1 MNFREF
7 CELIGPAEKPD
18 AFLNFFVKCLDRMSA
33 DYVSQHRKIPREE
46 RHFRATGVQ
55 EAVAAYRWPA
65 EFRMPAAEQGGAPE
79 AANLL
84 SWAETE
90 VALNRL
96 SNQLQ
101 TAIAE
106 NNNHRVLEQVA
117 AILDWG
123 MGHRGATALD
133 FLRGRPD
140 PSAYLRAVRSAASF
154 DGNTDDLTPELVENC
169 NAGLAK
175 IHALASTSGL
185 VIYDSRVAF
194 TIGEIVNQ
202 WLLNRHTP
210 DLDEPIRIPEH
221 LEFMQAGRKDLY
233 GAVQQPRGDLGHPVE
248 RRNYTWLQTQMRA
261 SWLFAAALNAAP
273 RLWEGMEFSRR
284 MHRMEAAFFMFGAY
298 SEILVLPDRRHDL
311 NK

>member
-1 MNFREF
+1 MNYENFYR
-7 CELIGPAEKPD
+7 LIGPAEEPD
-18 AFLNFFVKCLDRMSA
+18 SFLGYFVKCLDLMA
-33 DYVSQHRKIPREE
+33 AAYVSLNRRTPRGARE
-46 RHFRATGVQ
+46 FRATGVR
-55 EAVAAYRWPA
+55 EAVAAYCWPA
-65 EFRMPAAEQGGAPE
+65 EFQMPPAEQGGATE
-79 AANLL
+79 DTRLL
-84 SWAETE
+84 HWPETE
-90 VALNRL
+90 AALNRL
-96 SNQLQ
+96 SSQLQ
-101 TAIAE
+101 IAIVE
-106 NNNHRVLEQVA
+106 NDNHRVLEHAA

-133 FLRGRPD
+133 FLKGRPD
-140 PSAYLRAVRSAASF
+140 PSAYLRAVRSAASL

-175 IHALASTSGL
+175 IHALASTAGL

-202 WLLNRHTP
+202 WLLNRHAP

-261 SWLFAAALNAAP
+261 SWLFAAGLNAAP
-273 RLWEGMEFSRR
+273 HLWEGMEFSRR

-298 SEILVLPDRRHDL
+298 SEILDLPESRHDL
-311 NK
+311 NE

>member
-1 MNFREF
+1 MNYEEF
-7 CELIGPAEKPD
+7 CELIGPAEKQD
-18 AFLNFFVKCLDRMSA
+18 SFLSYFVKCLDHMSA
-33 DYVSQHRKIPREE
+33 DYVSQHRKIPRQE
-46 RHFRATGVQ
+46 RHFQATGVR

-65 EFRMPAAEQGGAPE
+65 EFSMPAAEQGGATE
-79 AANLL
+79 AASLL
-84 SWAETE
+84 HWADTE
-90 VALNRL
+90 AALNRL

-101 TAIAE
+101 TAIAG
-106 NNNHRVLEQVA
+106 NNNRRVLEQVA

-133 FLRGRPD
+133 FMRGRPD
-140 PSAYLRAVRSAASF
+140 PSGYLRAVRAAASLG
-154 DGNTDDLTPELVENC
+154 GNTNDLTPELVENC

-175 IHALASTSGL
+175 IHALASTSSL

-194 TIGEIVNQ
+194 AIGEIVNQ
-202 WLLNRHTP
+202 WLLNRHLR
-210 DLDEPIRIPEH
+210 DLDGPIRIPEH

-261 SWLFAAALNAAP
+261 SWLFAAGLRAAP
-273 RLWEGMEFSRR
+273 HLWEGMEFSRR

-298 SEILVLPDRRHDL
+298 SEILGLPESRHDL

>member
-1 MNFREF
+1 MNYESFYK
-7 CELIGPAEKPD
+7 LIGPREKPD
-18 AFLNFFVKCLDRMSA
+18 SFLNYFVKCVDLMSA
-33 DYVSQHRKIPREE
+33 EYVSQDRRTPREE
-46 RHFRATGVQ
+46 RQFRAAGVL
-55 EAVAAYRWPA
+55 EALAGYCWPA
-65 EFRMPAAEQGGAPE
+65 EFSMPAAEQGGEPE
-79 AANLL
+79 FVNLL
-84 SWAETE
+84 RWPETE
-90 VALNRL
+90 AALNRL
-96 SNQLQ
+96 SSQLQ
-101 TAIAE
+101 KTIAE
-106 NNNHRVLEQVA
+106 NNNDRVLEHAA

-133 FLRGRPD
+133 FLTGRPD
-140 PSAYLRAVRSAASF
+140 PSAYLRAVRSAASL

-202 WLLNRHTP
+202 WLLNRNAP

-233 GAVQQPRGDLGHPVE
+233 GAVQQPRGDLGHPVA

-261 SWLFAAALNAAP
+261 SWLFAAGLNAAP
-273 RLWEGMEFSRR
+273 QLWEGMEFSRR
-284 MHRMEAAFFMFGAY
+284 MHRMEAAFSMFGTY
-298 SEILVLPDRRHDL
+298 SEILILPH
-311 NK
+311 N